1 MPKLAWDKDT
11 SVLTSKSVILV
22 EGNDEIGFFA
32 ALIKN
37 MGLTL
42 GTDIQIWSVNGK
54 NNYQNEL
61 AGFIGSSGFDGVRSY
76 GMICDADNNA
86 LSALVSMQKL
96 LRDAQQPCPD
106 KHATCVYDRDKDL
119 KVGIF
124 IMPGY
129 RATKGMLEDLCL
141 LSIGDHPIRPHME
154 EYISHIKQE
163 MQSNAPKNE
172 SKAKVLAFLAGMKE
186 SVSQLG
192 IAAQKG
198 CWPLE
203 HEAFIEIRAF
213 IRELTTF
220 D

>member
-1 MPKLAWDKDT
+1 
-11 SVLTSKSVILV
+11 
-22 EGNDEIGFFA
+22 
-32 ALIKN
+32 
-37 MGLTL
+37 
-42 GTDIQIWSVNGK
+42 
-54 NNYQNEL
+54 
-61 AGFIGSSGFDGVRSY
+61 
-76 GMICDADNNA
+76 
-86 LSALVSMQKL
+86 
-96 LRDAQQPCPD
+96 
-106 KHATCVYDRDKDL
+106 
-119 KVGIF
+119 
-124 IMPGY
+124 MPGY

-141 LSIGDHPIRPHME
+141 QSVAEHPIRPHME
-154 EYISHIKQE
+154 DYISHVKQE

-203 HEAFIEIRAF
+203 HETFTEIRNF

>member
-1 MPKLAWDKDT
+1 MFKPSLEKET

-22 EGNDEIGFFA
+22 EGNDEIGFFE

-37 MGLTL
+37 MGLAP
-42 GTDIQIWSVNGK
+42 GTDLQIWSVNGK
-54 NNYQNEL
+54 NNYRNE
-61 AGFIGSSGFDGVRSY
+61 FITFLQTPSFKKIKSY
-76 GMICDADNNA
+76 GLVCDADSNA
-86 LSALVSMQKL
+86 MSALASLQKL
-96 LRDAQQPCPD
+96 LRDAQHPCPD
-106 KHATCVYDRDKDL
+106 KHATCAYDSNKDL

-141 LSIGDHPIRPHME
+141 QSVAGHPIRPHME
-154 EYISHIKQE
+154 EYISHVKQE

-203 HEAFIEIRAF
+203 HETFMEIRNF
-213 IRELTTF
+213 IRELMTF